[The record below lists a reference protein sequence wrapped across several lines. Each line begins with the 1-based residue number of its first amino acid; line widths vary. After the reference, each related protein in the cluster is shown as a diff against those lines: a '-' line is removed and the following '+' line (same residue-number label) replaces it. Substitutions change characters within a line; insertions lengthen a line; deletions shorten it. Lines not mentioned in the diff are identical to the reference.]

1 MSKSYDEQMA
11 ELQKKVADLKKKKK
25 KEDERRTAKIGQA
38 ILKLNPE
45 ILTKFDNKDFNID
58 DYVLTNEFQKI
69 LELARQE
76 KFKSAQPQVQP
87 QMQKS
92 FQPEQQRPVQQQP
105 QYNPNST
112 NMNGNY

>member
-58 DYVLTNEFQKI
+58 DYVLTAEFQKI

-76 KFKSAQPQVQP
+76 KFKSAQPQ
-87 QMQKS
+87 MQKS
-92 FQPEQQRPVQQQP
+92 FQPEQQRPVQQQS
-105 QYNPNST
+105 QYNSNPT

>member
-11 ELQKKVADLKKKKK
+11 ELQKKVAELKKKKK
-25 KEDERRTAKIGQA
+25 KEDERRTVKIGQA

-45 ILTKFDNKDFNID
+45 ILSKFDDKDFNID

-69 LELARQE
+69 LELSRQE
-76 KFKSAQPQVQP
+76 KFKSVQPQPQP
-87 QMQKS
+87 QMQKPL
-92 FQPEQQRPVQQQP
+92 QPEQQRPVQQQP

>member
-25 KEDERRTAKIGQA
+25 KENERRTVKIGQA

-45 ILTKFDNKDFNID
+45 ILSKFDDKDFNID
-58 DYVLTNEFQKI
+58 DYILTAEFQKI

-76 KFKSAQPQVQP
+76 KFKSVQPQV
-87 QMQKS
+87 
-92 FQPEQQRPVQQQP
+92 QRPVQQQP
-105 QYNPNST
+105 QYNSNPT
-112 NMNGNY
+112 NMNNNY

>member
-25 KEDERRTAKIGQA
+25 KEDERRTTKIGQA

-58 DYVLTNEFQKI
+58 DYVLTAEFQKI

-76 KFKSAQPQVQP
+76 KFKSAQPQ
-87 QMQKS
+87 MQKP

>member
-45 ILTKFDNKDFNID
+45 ILSKFDDKDFNID
-58 DYVLTNEFQKI
+58 DYVLTAEFQKI

-76 KFKSAQPQVQP
+76 KFKSVQPQAQPQV
-87 QMQKS
+87 
-92 FQPEQQRPVQQQP
+92 QRPVQQQP

>member
-25 KEDERRTAKIGQA
+25 KEDERRTVKIGQA

-58 DYVLTNEFQKI
+58 DYVLTAEFQKI

-76 KFKSAQPQVQP
+76 KFKSAQPQ
-87 QMQKS
+87 MQKS
-92 FQPEQQRPVQQQP
+92 FQPEQQRPVQQQS
-105 QYNPNST
+105 QYNSNPT

>member
-45 ILTKFDNKDFNID
+45 ILSKFDDKDFNID
-58 DYVLTNEFQKI
+58 DYVLTAEFQKNLGTCKTRKI
-69 LELARQE
+69 QI
-76 KFKSAQPQVQP
+76 
-87 QMQKS
+87 
-92 FQPEQQRPVQQQP
+92 
-105 QYNPNST
+105 ST
-112 NMNGNY
+112 TTGTTTSTKTITI

>member
-25 KEDERRTAKIGQA
+25 KEDERRTVKIGQA

-58 DYVLTNEFQKI
+58 DYVLTAEFQKI

-76 KFKSAQPQVQP
+76 KFKSSQP
-87 QMQKS
+87 QMQRPL
-92 FQPEQQRPVQQQP
+92 QPEQQRPVQQQT

>member
-25 KEDERRTAKIGQA
+25 KEDERRTVKIGQA

-45 ILTKFDNKDFNID
+45 ILSKFDDKNFNID
-58 DYVLTNEFQKI
+58 DYILTAEFQKI

-76 KFKSAQPQVQP
+76 KFKSVQPQVQ
-87 QMQKS
+87 
-92 FQPEQQRPVQQQP
+92 RPVQPQQ
-105 QYNPNST
+105 QYNPHST